1 MLIAQKGRN
10 MEYEEKDLFGYMD
23 DAEDETQPDV
33 VDQDPD
39 YDATDEGAELETE
52 VDAVDNSADGIATH
66 QQTFSENQIAAAARK
81 AAEQQTRN
89 AQAERDA
96 AIRERDALL
105 AAVGNYG
112 YQGSAQEIADMLTAK
127 ATGRTAEDVA
137 AERAANEALLNQM
150 VEHHP
155 AIQQARAMMQ
165 TIADQSA
172 SNQLSAD
179 LRKIQAINPEIKSLG
194 DLHNLGESQRAFDL
208 LVGNGM
214 RIDEAYMAV
223 CGTPKQAVRKP
234 DTKSHIGMIGGN
246 DAPQSRM
253 PGIDAES
260 MRLAEDF
267 GFSDKEITGYIN
279 SKRKK

>member
-1 MLIAQKGRN
+1 
-10 MEYEEKDLFGYMD
+10 
-23 DAEDETQPDV
+23 
-33 VDQDPD
+33 
-39 YDATDEGAELETE
+39 
-52 VDAVDNSADGIATH
+52 
-66 QQTFSENQIAAAARK
+66 
-81 AAEQQTRN
+81 
-89 AQAERDA
+89 
-96 AIRERDALL
+96 
-105 AAVGNYG
+105 
-112 YQGSAQEIADMLTAK
+112 MLTAK

-179 LRKIQAINPEIKSLG
+179 LRKIQAINPEIKSLS

-214 RIDEAYMAV
+214 RIDEAYLAV
-223 CGTPKQAVRKP
+223 CSAPKPAVRKP
-234 DTKSHIGMIGGN
+234 DTKGHIGMIGGN
-246 DAPQSRM
+246 DASQSRM

-260 MRLAEDF
+260 VKLCEEF
-267 GFSDKEITGYIN
+267 GFSEKEITGYLN

>member
-1 MLIAQKGRN
+1 

-127 ATGRTAEDVA
+127 AT
-137 AERAANEALLNQM
+137 
-150 VEHHP
+150 
-155 AIQQARAMMQ
+155 
-165 TIADQSA
+165 
-172 SNQLSAD
+172 
-179 LRKIQAINPEIKSLG
+179 
-194 DLHNLGESQRAFDL
+194 
-208 LVGNGM
+208 
-214 RIDEAYMAV
+214 AV
-223 CGTPKQAVRKP
+223 CAARLFFTRLPSHSAKAITPNPIQMQNA
-234 DTKSHIGMIGGN
+234 
-246 DAPQSRM
+246 
-253 PGIDAES
+253 
-260 MRLAEDF
+260 
-267 GFSDKEITGYIN
+267 
-279 SKRKK
+279 